1 MLGILW
7 EEFLRQP
14 IWDDCSIVYL
24 GYQHFYDYKYIIDRA
39 KDNIHPIM
47 IFPCSF
53 HLFNDN
59 LRSREQEERITR
71 NSAPMSS
78 QNKIK
83 NDPLN
88 FLLMYYNYVGNV
100 IGMDLPTRS

>member
-7 EEFLRQP
+7 EEFLRQL

-47 IFPCSF
+47 IFPYSF
-53 HLFNDN
+53 HLSDN
-59 LRSREQEERITR
+59 VVVILYPKLSPHSRYWHSVQY
-71 NSAPMSS
+71 SVFAL
-78 QNKIK
+78 
-83 NDPLN
+83 DPQQS
-88 FLLMYYNYVGNV
+88 
-100 IGMDLPTRS
+100 PPS